1 MWNRPKRI
9 NDSYTL
15 EQANSSL
22 TSLAKLF
29 HFTCR
34 IGSASVCAAVFWPC
48 APVCHCVAS
57 PSPLTNPRLSLGL
70 PHGTWGNSSPN
81 CVCGCAHGRVW
92 SSLRGYQAC
101 AFSLVTWPVPVL
113 GDLDEAPS
121 LVEQGLRK
129 REEIAVL
136 EGHKG
141 WKWNRMMR
149 PSA

>member
-1 MWNRPKRI
+1 MCEIGPSELMTVTHLNKQIPALLLWQSSSTLPAGLEARVFVPQFSDLALLSVTVLRPRLLRL
-9 NDSYTL
+9 TL
-15 EQANSSL
+15 A
-22 TSLAKLF
+22 SLARHLREQLPKL
-29 HFTCR
+29 
-34 IGSASVCAAVFWPC
+34 
-48 APVCHCVAS
+48 CV
-57 PSPLTNPRLSLGL
+57 R
-70 PHGTWGNSSPN
+70 
-81 CVCGCAHGRVW
+81 GCAHGRVW
-92 SSLRGYQAC
+92 SSLRGYRAC

-129 REEIAVL
+129 REEMAVL